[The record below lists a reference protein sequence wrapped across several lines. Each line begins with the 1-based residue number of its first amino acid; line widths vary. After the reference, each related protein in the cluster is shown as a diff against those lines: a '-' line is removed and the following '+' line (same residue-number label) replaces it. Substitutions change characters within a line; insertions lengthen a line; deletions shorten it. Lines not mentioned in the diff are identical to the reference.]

1 MILKDLITVST
12 NHLILSIVIN
22 KLKNEKYE
30 YDLEL
35 ENKNLLASPIHGDK
49 DFYFDNLKDSGP
61 IITQNTLFMASSGC
75 FRDSSTIVNKN
86 MNSITGLG
94 QSKIIQND
102 TLYDYSNGNKFFDNS
117 IINNINSGITMTS
130 LAPNIGEHILTNS
143 SMENAQN
150 ANSNNVDQ
158 SQSANVNIFGEST
171 IQKST
176 NEPPV
181 EKNINKNNIKLV
193 DKESKDI
200 INPNASI
207 PNNPNL
213 IPTSVNPKKSISL
226 TETKK
231 ENVPQS
237 STKEE
242 ITFENAKYL
251 KHDIPNGNRRR
262 SARKF
267 IEQSEKAGTN
277 FITIPKKEESTSS
290 LNTNNIPKNTNTN
303 NSNKYIHQSRRG
315 KQSTLNHDTMSV
327 KEPEHKQNPAIH
339 LSKLLEGEVVVTN
352 SPFNTNK
359 KNPSSGFLFGMESRR
374 GHNLNSNLMKNNVKP
389 KK

>member
-181 EKNINKNNIKLV
+181 EKNINKNLKYKQPFLLY
-193 DKESKDI
+193 KFDI
-200 INPNASI
+200 
-207 PNNPNL
+207 
-213 IPTSVNPKKSISL
+213 
-226 TETKK
+226 
-231 ENVPQS
+231 
-237 STKEE
+237 
-242 ITFENAKYL
+242 F
-251 KHDIPNGNRRR
+251 
-262 SARKF
+262 
-267 IEQSEKAGTN
+267 
-277 FITIPKKEESTSS
+277 
-290 LNTNNIPKNTNTN
+290 
-303 NSNKYIHQSRRG
+303 
-315 KQSTLNHDTMSV
+315 
-327 KEPEHKQNPAIH
+327 
-339 LSKLLEGEVVVTN
+339 
-352 SPFNTNK
+352 
-359 KNPSSGFLFGMESRR
+359 
-374 GHNLNSNLMKNNVKP
+374 
-389 KK
+389 